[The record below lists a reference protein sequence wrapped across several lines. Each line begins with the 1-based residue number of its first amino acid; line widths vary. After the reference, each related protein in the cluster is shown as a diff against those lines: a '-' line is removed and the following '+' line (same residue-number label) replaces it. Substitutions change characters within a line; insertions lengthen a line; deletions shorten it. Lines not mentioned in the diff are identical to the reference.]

1 MYSGFVL
8 FGYGE
13 TYRLPTWCSG
23 KESTCKCRRCRFD
36 PCVGKIP
43 WRRKWQTTPVFLP
56 GKSPGQ
62 RSLVGYT
69 PWGCKESY
77 TTAQLHTHVCVL
89 LGFPGGSEGKESTC
103 NLEDPGSVAG
113 LGRSSGRGH
122 GNPLQ
127 YSCLENPMDRA
138 VWWAI
143 AHGAAR
149 VGHNLDLLLF
159 NCYLCVC
166 VRVCVHTRVR
176 VLSFSRGD
184 SV

>member
-1 MYSGFVL
+1 MWKFARE
-8 FGYGE
+8 FGI
-13 TYRLPTWCSG
+13 LPMMEEGLPWWLSG
-23 KESTCKCRRCRFD
+23 KEPSCQCRRHKRHAFD
-36 PCVGKIP
+36 PWVRKMP
-43 WRRKWQTTPVFLP
+43 WRREWQPTPVFLP

-103 NLEDPGSVAG
+103 NLEDPSSVAG

-127 YSCLENPMDRA
+127 YSCLENPMDR
-138 VWWAI
+138 
-143 AHGAAR
+143 GA
-149 VGHNLDLLLF
+149 
-159 NCYLCVC
+159 
-166 VRVCVHTRVR
+166 
-176 VLSFSRGD
+176 
-184 SV
+184 